1 VRRRTR
7 NVTIAIL
14 VILALLL
21 ALGALP
27 SYIKSGDP
35 YYLTATPADSQ
46 GPAVNVTEYPDSHY
60 PYTTEAIAN
69 ADPAANATGY
79 SEPYWKG
86 YVGFKEAFTHS
97 PFDELNSL
105 RQINATATD
114 GDAVYVTDDGTRYR
128 IAITQEE
135 PA

>member
-1 VRRRTR
+1 MRRRTR

-14 VILALLL
+14 AVVALLL

-27 SYIKSGDP
+27 SFIKSGDP
-35 YYLTATPADSQ
+35 YYVSATPIEGQ
-46 GPAVNVTEYPDSHY
+46 EPAVNVTDYPDDHY
-60 PYTTEAIAN
+60 PFTTGAIAE
-69 ADPAANATGY
+69 ADADGNATGY

-97 PFDELNSL
+97 PFDEMDSL
-105 RQINATATD
+105 QGINTSAVD
-114 GDAVYVTDDGTRYR
+114 GDAVYVLDDDVRYR
-128 IAITQEE
+128 VAITQEG